1 MTDDRVRFTDDQ
13 AAWSKAS
20 CVKQNYWKDD
30 AILKIVPKGSSQS
43 NPNSISFKCYFLL
56 LGPRR
61 SPLIHAMYFMRYH
74 TINTILDHLISKFN
88 QFLILGA
95 GTDTSFWRLNIA
107 EKPEIRWFEIDFP
120 ENLEMKKNLMEKHY
134 GVASNYIP
142 GTIINLCFKHIR
154 LDFGTSR

>member
-1 MTDDRVRFTDDQ
+1 
-13 AAWSKAS
+13 
-20 CVKQNYWKDD
+20 
-30 AILKIVPKGSSQS
+30 
-43 NPNSISFKCYFLL
+43 
-56 LGPRR
+56 
-61 SPLIHAMYFMRYH
+61 MYFMRYH

-107 EKPEIRWFEIDFP
+107 ERPEIRWFEIDFP

-142 GTIINLCFKHIR
+142 GMIINLCFKHIK
-154 LDFGTSR
+154 LDF

>member
-1 MTDDRVRFTDDQ
+1 MCQKVYKVGCVFPMVIRSEFRMGQYRDNDHHEDALHFTFIP
-13 AAWSKAS
+13 SK
-20 CVKQNYWKDD
+20 V
-30 AILKIVPKGSSQS
+30 
-43 NPNSISFKCYFLL
+43 F

-74 TINTILDHLISKFN
+74 TINTILDHLLSKFN

-107 EKPEIRWFEIDFP
+107 KKPEIKWFEIDFP
-120 ENLEMKKNLMEKHY
+120 ENLEMKRNLMEKHY

-142 GTIINLCFKHIR
+142 GKIQNRMDRGCI
-154 LDFGTSR
+154 LD